1 MTIEKSRQGATMEL
15 KLAGWLDTETAPML
29 EEEIKALDET
39 VTALVFECGALE
51 YISSAGLRQIVAA
64 HKKMDGALTLRHV
77 SDEIMAI
84 IRMTGLTKKLHIEA

>member
-1 MTIEKSRQGATMEL
+1 MEL